1 MSEVLIPTMNT
12 RLVPKSK
19 SSKTGHI
26 ASATTQTKVLGHTV
40 KEVEVL
46 KTSSSELPIPI
57 KLLIPRPQ
65 PGSKTA
71 RSIKSRLVSPIIS
84 PRSIPSCKTFVLSPK
99 PQNPNISQRQVNS
112 VKRLSLKH
120 DIEDL
125 VKNSLQQEKTQQV
138 IQKIKS
144 KQAIKLKF
152 KKKLQMK
159 LFDEFIRQ
167 ENFSRFRQ
175 KSRLAKPKMGVDDKK
190 LIADAKSFREIEKLT
205 KQQKTKKLSMRSED
219 VVNKKKKI
227 KAVHKENEGYKNDN
241 LEDLIYT
248 QVNIFD
254 KLKNC
259 KEKDQTDTERS
270 KTEKLKKLLKA
281 LEKPIKRFFLI
292 KLALNTLSQISS
304 SLSFMQEDNEV
315 QLIMSMQNL

>member
-1 MSEVLIPTMNT
+1 
-12 RLVPKSK
+12 
-19 SSKTGHI
+19 
-26 ASATTQTKVLGHTV
+26 
-40 KEVEVL
+40 
-46 KTSSSELPIPI
+46 
-57 KLLIPRPQ
+57 
-65 PGSKTA
+65 
-71 RSIKSRLVSPIIS
+71 
-84 PRSIPSCKTFVLSPK
+84 
-99 PQNPNISQRQVNS
+99 
-112 VKRLSLKH
+112 
-120 DIEDL
+120 
-125 VKNSLQQEKTQQV
+125 
-138 IQKIKS
+138 
-144 KQAIKLKF
+144 
-152 KKKLQMK
+152 MK